1 MKVQKAI
8 PAIIGVAIVSFFT
21 SMILFRTFPKAQ
33 SLLKEPKTEIDD
45 RYKDKIH
52 YTAIGDSLTEGIGDD
67 TGRGGFVSSVANGLQ
82 DELALTSV
90 EIDNYGVSGNRSDQI
105 LKRITEQEDL
115 QKNITSSDIITLTV
129 GGNDVMKV
137 IKGNIFGLTIQSFE
151 RPQKK
156 YAKNL
161 KTILETIRELNS
173 EAPIYVLSFYNP
185 FYFNFPEITDMQTIV
200 SNWNQASEDI
210 VEQEEKVHFI
220 DINELITN
228 GSLEEPTVG
237 TSENQEET
245 QDSGNLNR
253 IKNDLLSDAD
263 NFHPNNLGYQLISKK
278 VRAEIVRTKEEWLLE
293 EAN

>member
-21 SMILFRTFPKAQ
+21 CMILFRTFPKAQ
-33 SLLKEPKTEIDD
+33 SLLKEPKTEMDNH
-45 RYKDKIH
+45 YKDNIH

-82 DELALTSV
+82 DDLALTSV

-210 VEQEEKVHFI
+210 VEQEENVEFI
-220 DINELITN
+220 DINELIN
-228 GSLEEPTVG
+228 NVSLEE
-237 TSENQEET
+237 
-245 QDSGNLNR
+245 
-253 IKNDLLSDAD
+253 A
-263 NFHPNNLGYQLISKK
+263 
-278 VRAEIVRTKEEWLLE
+278 
-293 EAN
+293 

>member
-45 RYKDKIH
+45 KYKDKIH

-105 LKRITEQEDL
+105 LKRITEQDDL
-115 QKNITSSDIITLTV
+115 QKNIASSDIITLTV

-278 VRAEIVRTKEEWLLE
+278 TRAEIVRTKEEWLLE

>member
-1 MKVQKAI
+1 
-8 PAIIGVAIVSFFT
+8 
-21 SMILFRTFPKAQ
+21 
-33 SLLKEPKTEIDD
+33 
-45 RYKDKIH
+45 
-52 YTAIGDSLTEGIGDD
+52 
-67 TGRGGFVSSVANGLQ
+67 
-82 DELALTSV
+82 
-90 EIDNYGVSGNRSDQI
+90 
-105 LKRITEQEDL
+105 
-115 QKNITSSDIITLTV
+115 TLTV

-161 KTILETIRELNS
+161 KNILETIRELNS

-263 NFHPNNLGYQLISKK
+263 NFHP
-278 VRAEIVRTKEEWLLE
+278 
-293 EAN
+293 